1 MMFNIFK
8 KKKDTFMEKLF
19 KHIELREGYKQ
30 NVYLDV
36 LGKAT
41 CGIGHLLSKE
51 ELKKYP
57 VKSLVPKGVIDKWF
71 KQDIKTAIDAS
82 TKQIKAL
89 KLIDEDFKI
98 ALVSVNYQLGA
109 SWHKKFP
116 MTWKLL
122 KAKHYDDAIKELL
135 YKNPPEMDP
144 STWKEQTPVRVED
157 FVEAIERIK
166 EKA

>member
-1 MMFNIFK
+1 MFGMFK
-8 KKKDTFMEKLF
+8 KKEDVFMAKLLN
-19 KHIELREGYKQ
+19 HIKLREGYKQ
-30 NVYLDV
+30 TVYLDI

-41 CGIGHLLSKE
+41 CGIGHLLTKE
-51 ELKKYP
+51 EKEKYP
-57 VKSLVPKGVIDKWF
+57 KNCLVPKKIIAAWF
-71 KQDIKTAIDAS
+71 KKDIKTAMDAS
-82 TKQIKAL
+82 KVQMKAL
-89 KLIDEDFKI
+89 ELIDEDFKI
-98 ALVSVNYQLGA
+98 ALISVNYQLGT

-116 MTWKLL
+116 KTWILL

-166 EKA
+166 EIA

>member
-1 MMFNIFK
+1 MIFNMFKRKEDN
-8 KKKDTFMEKLF
+8 FMKKLF
-19 KHIELREGYKQ
+19 EHIKLREGYKQ
-30 NVYLDV
+30 SVYLDI

-41 CGIGHLLSKE
+41 CGIGHLLTKQEKE
-51 ELKKYP
+51 KYP
-57 VKSLVPKGVIDKWF
+57 VKSLVPKAVIDNWF
-71 KQDIKTAIDAS
+71 KNDIKTAIDAS
-82 TKQIKAL
+82 NVQMKSL

-98 ALVSVNYQLGA
+98 ALISVNYQLGT

-116 MTWKLL
+116 ATWKLL

-157 FVEAIERIK
+157 FVEAIEKIK
-166 EKA
+166 EIM